1 MECWHLEH
9 YQLFKNRVQRV
20 LQWCIVS
27 IYMGEDVIKRMF
39 ELSRVLLNWLYLNKQ
54 MDNASLKRT
63 LSLSF
68 LPSGL
73 NGKANSVNFVG
84 HHFRPVVWSQ

>member
-1 MECWHLEH
+1 
-9 YQLFKNRVQRV
+9 
-20 LQWCIVS
+20 
-27 IYMGEDVIKRMF
+27 MGEDVIKRVF

-54 MDNASLKRT
+54 MDNASLKELYPCR
-63 LSLSF
+63 F